1 MCQLLLSS
9 LLQLAKT
16 DCQGE
21 GKPNVCEQSGTP
33 GWETAKG
40 SGGSE
45 WVPTE
50 KNPARNAVEW
60 GCRVSEE
67 IIFLT
72 ILKKDF

>member
-50 KNPARNAVEW
+50 KTLQEMQ
-60 GCRVSEE
+60 
-67 IIFLT
+67 
-72 ILKKDF
+72 